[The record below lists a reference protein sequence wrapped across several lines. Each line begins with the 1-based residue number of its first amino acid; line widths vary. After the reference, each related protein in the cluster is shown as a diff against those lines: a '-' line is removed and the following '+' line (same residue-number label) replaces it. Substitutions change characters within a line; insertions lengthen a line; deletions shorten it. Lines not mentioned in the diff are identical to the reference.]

1 MNNCPY
7 DNETCLCQF
16 CKAGCSKQSTC
27 LECISEGKTVHDIT
41 KCTGFKKENSNE
53 N

>member
-1 MNNCPY
+1 MDNCPY
-7 DNETCLCQF
+7 DNEKCLCQF
-16 CKAGCSKQSTC
+16 CKAKCSKQSTC
-27 LECISEGKTVHDIT
+27 LECISEGKAVHDIT